1 MFFVTIQKKIFVFMY
16 SHFHELFLDKSI
28 FMNFIAINIITTS
41 NLPLNYESYQFFKI
55 LIISTISQIL

>member
-28 FMNFIAINIITTS
+28 FMNFIATNIITTS
-41 NLPLNYESYQFFKI
+41 NLPLNYESHQLFKI